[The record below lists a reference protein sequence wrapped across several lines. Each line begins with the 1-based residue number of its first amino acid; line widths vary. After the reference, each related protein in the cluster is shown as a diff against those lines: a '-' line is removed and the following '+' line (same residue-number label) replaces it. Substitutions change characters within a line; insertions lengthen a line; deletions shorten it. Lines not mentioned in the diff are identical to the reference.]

1 MKSRHL
7 GVGIVL
13 AFLMAACGSSKQ
25 AGDAPKSFE
34 GINYPDWVLK
44 GGGAFGGDSGR
55 VFYGVGSVSGV
66 KDFSLAR
73 LTADNRARA
82 DIARVFETYSAS
94 LMKDYMSAT
103 TTGGESNE
111 EQHIENVV
119 KTFSAQT

>member
-55 VFYGVGSVSGV
+55 VFYGVGCVSGV
-66 KDFSLAR
+66 KDLGVILFSKKKYIFFFRFHKNNGIL
-73 LTADNRARA
+73 
-82 DIARVFETYSAS
+82 F
-94 LMKDYMSAT
+94 
-103 TTGGESNE
+103 
-111 EQHIENVV
+111 
-119 KTFSAQT
+119 